1 MEWKS
6 AEILDGR
13 VKVPSTWLHLHYYE
27 ALSILFRFENAL
39 RLFVYVILK
48 QHLGKDWDLAT
59 LGEGSI
65 RSETRKRI
73 NDAKK
78 YGYLGYEVSSPML
91 FLSGGELTALI
102 GHDAYWKY
110 FARYFKASREI
121 VLSKL
126 LEIGTVRNALAHF
139 RPVKADDIDLI
150 KQNTRHLLLSIEDC
164 LLQLTSIT
172 DIVPTNTVDR
182 WYSEFKSIG
191 GGFARVALMSSKDE
205 NWIRASL
212 RYEMPTLRMSMRS
225 TYLSA
230 TVANL
235 RAHRIL
241 LKWPDL
247 KDWVIYLSENQ
258 PYPEIKGSDLYT
270 SKAVS
275 LVFARSDLVESL
287 DAIIGILRE
296 IAVQVESETQLIQK
310 DNLAR
315 GDLIDSQSLSAARK
329 DENARWSF
337 NAGKLAPPVGL
348 VDEVEYWGQRHHF
361 ETEFVTS
368 TTTYPWMPATVS
380 NDDDD
385 DIPF

>member
-1 MEWKS
+1 M
-6 AEILDGR
+6 
-13 VKVPSTWLHLHYYE
+13 
-27 ALSILFRFENAL
+27 
-39 RLFVYVILK
+39 FVYVILK
-48 QHLGKDWDLAT
+48 QHLGKDWDLAS

-110 FARYFKASREI
+110 FARYFKASKEI

-139 RPVKADDIDLI
+139 RPVKEDDIDLI
-150 KQNTRHLLLSIEDC
+150 KQNTRHILLSIEDC
-164 LLQLTSIT
+164 LVQLTSIT
-172 DIVPTNTVDR
+172 DIVPTNSAER
-182 WYSEFKSIG
+182 WYSELKSIG
-191 GGFARVALMSSKDE
+191 AGFASTVLMSSKDE

-212 RYEMPTLRMSMRS
+212 RYEMPTLRMSMRD
-225 TYLSA
+225 TYLNA

-247 KDWVIYLSENQ
+247 KDWVIYLSESK
-258 PYPEIKGSDLYT
+258 PHPEIQGTGMSAV
-270 SKAVS
+270 KAVS

-287 DAIIGILRE
+287 DAIVGILRQ
-296 IAVQVESETQLIQK
+296 IALQVESETQLLQT

-315 GDLIDSQSLSAARK
+315 GDLVDSQSLTGSRK
-329 DENARWSF
+329 DEDARWSF
-337 NAGKLAPPVGL
+337 NTGKLDPPVGL
-348 VDEVEYWGQRHHF
+348 VDDVEYWGQRYHF
-361 ETEFVTS
+361 GTGFVAS

-385 DIPF
+385 IPF